1 MGTDA
6 QVSTWLESQLPLA
19 NNVRF
24 EGLGRTEV
32 GHSAE
37 TLLGT
42 IGWSD
47 DRGDQQQEVVLRIRP
62 PAPGLLEPYD
72 LPLEF
77 EILSRLEETAVRA
90 PRALWLE
97 SSGQVLGREFY
108 IMERLPG
115 VVYENGVPPEL
126 ASDPDLA
133 RRMCESM
140 VEQLAAIHAVD
151 LQQTGLNALGDGRG
165 YLDSQLNFWSDEV
178 RRVQQGPLPALE
190 RLIAA
195 LQQHKPEQCSNVTLV
210 HGDPKAG
217 NFAFENGDV
226 SAVFDWEMA
235 TIGDPLADI
244 GWAEVLWTT
253 PGTVTTVPGALST
266 EEFVALWEKF
276 TGIQTQH
283 RPWYRALQIFK
294 MVTIQ
299 LIGSA
304 LVEVGLSNDQRLLD
318 MSYAIRPFTELA
330 LKELGIDEPIPS
342 GPVLPR
348 KERRLEMQQLKA
360 P

>member
-1 MGTDA
+1 MDMA
-6 QVSTWLESQLPLA
+6 AHVSKWLESQLPSAGNL
-19 NNVRF
+19 RF
-24 EGLGRTEV
+24 ETLGRTEV

-42 IGWSD
+42 VGWSD
-47 DRGDQQQEVVLRIRP
+47 ARGDHQQDVVLRLRP

-72 LPLEF
+72 LSLEF
-77 EILSRLEETAVRA
+77 EILSRLEQTPVLS
-90 PRALWLE
+90 PRPLWLE
-97 SSGQVLGREFY
+97 PTGDVLGREFY
-108 IMERLPG
+108 LMERLPG

-126 ASDPDLA
+126 ASDPHLA

-140 VEQLAAIHAVD
+140 VQQLAAIHTVN
-151 LQQTGLNALGDGRG
+151 LHQTGLSALGDGRN
-165 YLDSQLNFWSDEV
+165 YLDRQLAFWSGEV

-195 LQQHKPEQCSNVTLV
+195 LEDHKPEQCSTVTLV

-217 NFAFENGDV
+217 NFAFDNGEV
-226 SAVFDWEMA
+226 TAVFDWEMA

-253 PGTVTTVPGALST
+253 PGTVTTVPGALSA
-266 EEFVALWEKF
+266 EEFVALWERL
-276 TGIQTQH
+276 TGMETQH

-299 LIGSA
+299 LIGSG
-304 LVEVGLSNDQRLLD
+304 LVDAGLSNDQRLLE
-318 MSYAIRPFTELA
+318 MAYAIRPYTELA
-330 LKELGIDEPIPS
+330 LKELEIDEQIPS

-348 KERRLEMQQLKA
+348 KERRLEMQQLQSS
-360 P
+360 